1 MKITVGDTIMKDGKI
16 MKVHDKEKEYK
27 PKIVSDTIPTFVQD
41 IDGRWIK
48 NPLFVKDVDGKWIK
62 NPDVQVECDN

>member
-27 PKIVSDTIPTFVQD
+27 PKIVSDTIPNFIQD
-41 IDGRWIK
+41 IDGKWIS
-48 NPLFVKDVDGKWIK
+48 NPLFVKDTDGKFIK
-62 NPDVQVECDN
+62 NPDLQIECDN